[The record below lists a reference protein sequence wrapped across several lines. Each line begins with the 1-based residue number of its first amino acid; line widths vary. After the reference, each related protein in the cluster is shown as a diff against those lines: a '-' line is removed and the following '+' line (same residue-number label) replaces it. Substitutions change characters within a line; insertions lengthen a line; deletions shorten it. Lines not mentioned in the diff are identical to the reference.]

1 MTKIKNTKKGMAKKT
16 LSMSLVVA
24 MLATSNVP
32 VWAAEFSDGTDAAVA
47 TEAETP
53 VITDNSADVFSDTA
67 EAPVVEDNTA
77 VAASDQYTN
86 NTTEVNSEGYTVSNL
101 KLTVNGWG
109 SEASLSGSVKD
120 ANGNDVKDLQYT
132 WLANGYQAAGVDASG
147 KSTAVGTATNATV
160 DTIKYTPAKEDF
172 NKTLSLVV
180 YKEDENG
187 TKTFCTTLEGGV
199 VQPKKITCSVTP
211 SFDKVTYNGKEQK
224 VTPKN
229 EAAFVNE
236 INNEI
241 GANKVTKEDITWN
254 YTTKGDDF
262 TNVTDE
268 NINVVGS
275 LAGTYVKGSAAYGY
289 SYTTSTKK
297 PGTYKISKLRIDA
310 RNIKMD
316 LKKTSVSYTGKTHT
330 FKLADVN
337 LYVSLDDNNK
347 IDITNAFKADTT
359 FTGTATAVSKN
370 NKVTFVMN
378 SLDNQLNTEDD
389 AAKKILDNFDAGKW
403 GTATVTS
410 ENGYDITMLDLS
422 KCTGEVTKEYKTNT
436 FKANKYTV
444 AASDIKLTTPDGE
457 SFTLENLVTS
467 GDINIAVNQVAKNA
481 ADNNTTGTIADAV
494 TVSFKTDTK
503 NVTGSLN
510 LPIVLTKQSLADAT
524 VTVKV
529 NNAST
534 ATTLNTS
541 TKTAPAF
548 EVTYNGTAYDLEK
561 SDIFKDFKISDDSH
575 VLNGEYEL
583 SYSDNVNAGV
593 VTVTIT
599 GKEAYAGSTK
609 KVYFKIAKANVA
621 TTGLETKDS
630 VTVNPNNNSDA
641 SLYKEALDAKVK
653 TTLNTGSKVTLE
665 EGKDYTTKY
674 YYASV
679 AGLTTETQIKNNA
692 GTNNAGQ
699 YLYVVATPVKDG
711 NYTFAGADGK
721 LVKGVKIAKKS
732 ISGATITLEKDTYT
746 FTGAEIIPN
755 LTVKD
760 GSYTLEKGVDYTV
773 KVKDNKNVGT
783 ATVTIT
789 PTNVSDYD
797 TTTTITATFKI
808 EAAKAED
815 VKITLSGNDNKAV
828 ASKKADGT
836 TIANTFDYNKG
847 KQIQPKV
854 TAVTLNGNDV
864 TEYFDITYPTYG
876 ENNTAGTGA
885 GSVTI
890 SPKTT
895 TKNFTG
901 TKTHL
906 FNIKGDELT
915 GKLKVYY
922 NDKTLVNVVDGLA
935 KNKNG
940 DAYSYYYDGSEQKFA
955 SETFTANGNVD
966 VKEGTDY
973 EFKYINN
980 VNAGY
985 AFVAVVAKGNY
996 QGTTTYTNAQWKVP
1010 NYKVENGQLKKVEGN
1025 KTSVIESNIID
1036 VIAFYINPTVV
1047 TAKNITVSNGVY
1059 AGGLAVKPQVN
1070 VTVGGK
1076 TLTEGTDYELVL
1088 SSIDG
1093 KSTPDKFTNVTANK
1107 PYYVKVNLK
1116 GGYNFDNVN
1125 GTNQYVWGIDKKDL
1139 KDCSVNVDKNLNATV
1154 MNGNVLE
1161 KKENFDVKDNGDGTA
1176 TVSVVDGGVNYT
1188 GSVTVDLGTTKIG
1201 APMISSVKVVGNKAT
1216 AILSGDVEGAS
1227 GYDYVIST
1235 DRDCITN
1242 KDYASV
1248 NKNQVQTSTTF
1259 KYVQQGTYYAY
1270 CHAWTRDE
1278 NGKKVFGE
1286 WSNAYPFSVTAITPD
1301 APVITNVKVS
1311 GSTIKVTYKAAA
1323 NATGYDVVLGTSSKK
1338 ENGETR
1344 PYNYGAHKVLNLKEG
1359 TVTATFKNVPKGTW
1373 TVGMHAFNRT
1383 SEDGKKVFSPWSN
1396 LKKATVK

>member
-32 VWAAEFSDGTDAAVA
+32 VWAAEFSDGSDVAV
-47 TEAETP
+47 
-53 VITDNSADVFSDTA
+53 TA
-67 EAPVVEDNTA
+67 EAAAPVVEDNATEA
-77 VAASDQYTN
+77 FSDAAEAPSVEDNTTVAATNDYTN
-86 NTTEVNSEGYTVSNL
+86 NTTEVNSEGYTVSGL
-101 KLTVNGWG
+101 KLTVNGWD
-109 SEASLSGSVKD
+109 SAASVSGSIKD
-120 ANGNDVKDLQYT
+120 ADGNEVKGLQYT
-132 WLANGYQAAGVDASG
+132 WLANGYQAA

-160 DTIKYTPAKEDF
+160 NTIQYTPDKEDF
-172 NKTLSLVV
+172 NKTLSLVI
-180 YKEDENG
+180 YKEVDG

-199 VQPKKITCSVTP
+199 VQPKEITCNITP
-211 SFDKVTYNGKEQK
+211 TFNKVTYNGKEQK
-224 VTPKN
+224 ATPTN
-229 EAAFVNE
+229 ESDFVNE
-236 INNEI
+236 INSVI
-241 GANKVTKEDITWN
+241 GANAVSKEDITWN

-262 TNVTDE
+262 TNYTNE

-289 SYTTSTKK
+289 SYTTTDHV
-297 PGTYKISKLRIDA
+297 GRYKISKLTVDA
-310 RNIKMD
+310 SNIKMD

-337 LYVSLDDNNK
+337 LYVSLGGDNK

-359 FTGTATAVSKN
+359 FTGTATSVSKN
-370 NKVTFVMN
+370 NKVSFAMS
-378 SLDNQLNTEDD
+378 SLNNKLNTEDD
-389 AAKKILDNFDAGKW
+389 AAKKIFGNFQAGSW
-403 GTATVTS
+403 GDTPLVTS

-422 KCTGEVTKEYKTNT
+422 KCTGEVTKEYKTNE
-436 FKANKYTV
+436 FKANSYTV
-444 AASDIKLTTPDGE
+444 APADIKLTTPDGE
-457 SFTLENLVTS
+457 SFRLDTLVNS
-467 GDINIAVNQVAKNA
+467 GDINVAVNQVAKNA
-481 ADNNTTGTIADAV
+481 ADSNTTGTIADAV

-510 LPIVLTKQSLADAT
+510 LPIVLTKQSLANAT

-529 NNAST
+529 NGSNS
-534 ATTLNTS
+534 ATTLSGS
-541 TKTAPAF
+541 TKDAPAF
-548 EVTYNGTAYDLEK
+548 NVTYNGTAYDLEK
-561 SDIFKDFKISDDSH
+561 SDIFKEFKISDGAH
-575 VLNGEYEL
+575 ELNGEYEL

-609 KVYFKIAKANVA
+609 KVYFKIDKANV
-621 TTGLETKDS
+621 GQNDLKTKDS

-641 SLYKEALDAKVK
+641 SLYKEALDAKIK
-653 TTLNTGSKVTLE
+653 TTLNTGAGVTLE

-674 YYASV
+674 YYASK
-679 AGLTTETQIKNNA
+679 ASLTTETAIKDNA

-699 YLYVVATPVKDG
+699 YLYVVATPVKNG
-711 NYTFAGADGK
+711 NYAFPNGK
-721 LVKGVKIAKKS
+721 LIKGVPIAKKS
-732 ISGATITLEKDTYT
+732 ISGATVTLEKDTYT

-789 PTNVSDYD
+789 PTNNNDCDYD
-797 TTTTITATFKI
+797 PTTTVTATFKI

-815 VKITLSGNDNKAV
+815 VKVTLSANGSKAV
-828 ASKKADGT
+828 ATKKADGS
-836 TIANTFDYNKG
+836 IVANTFDYNKG
-847 KQIQPKV
+847 KQIRPLV
-854 TAVTLNGNDV
+854 TKVTLNGNDV
-864 TEYFDITYPTYG
+864 TDNFEVTYPTYG

-922 NDKTLVNVVDGLA
+922 NDKTLVNVVNGLA
-935 KNKNG
+935 TNKNG
-940 DAYSYYYDGSEQKFA
+940 VAYSYYYDGSEQKFA
-955 SETFTANGNVD
+955 SETFTAYGNVN

-996 QGTTTYTNAQWKVP
+996 QGTTTYTDTQWKVP
-1010 NYKVENGQLKKVEGN
+1010 GYKVQNGQLKKVDGN

-1036 VIAFYINPTVV
+1036 VIAFCINPTVV

-1070 VTVGGK
+1070 VIVGGK

-1093 KSTPDKFTNVTANK
+1093 KSTPDKFTNVTASK

-1116 GGYNFDNVN
+1116 GGYAFDNVN

-1139 KDCSVNVDKNLNATV
+1139 KDCIVSVDKNLDITV
-1154 MNGNVLE
+1154 MNGNVIE
-1161 KKENFDVKDNGDGTA
+1161 KNENFEVKDNGDGTA
-1176 TVSVVDGGVNYT
+1176 TVSVVDGGKNYT
-1188 GSVTVDLGTTKIG
+1188 GSVKVNIGETKVGTPMVSNVVVKGNTVTPVL
-1201 APMISSVKVVGNKAT
+1201 SSE
-1216 AILSGDVEGAS
+1216 VEGAV
-1227 GYDYVIST
+1227 GYDYVIATEEDYKNGRVDISKNILKTNT
-1235 DRDCITN
+1235 D
-1242 KDYASV
+1242 
-1248 NKNQVQTSTTF
+1248 F
-1259 KYVQQGTYYAY
+1259 HYVQQGTYYAY
-1270 CHAWTRDE
+1270 CHAWTRGAD
-1278 NGKKVFGE
+1278 GKKVFGE
-1286 WSNAYPFSVTAITPD
+1286 WSNIYKFTVKATTPSTPKIT
-1301 APVITNVKVS
+1301 
-1311 GSTIKVTYKAAA
+1311 KVTVKGNTVTVTYTKSSD
-1323 NATGYDVVLGTSSKK
+1323 ATGYDVILGSAVKSV
-1338 ENGETR
+1338 NGEKR
-1344 PYNYGAHKVLNLKEG
+1344 PVDYGTLVKKNIKGNV
-1359 TVTATFKNVPKGTW
+1359 VTATFKNVPAGKYYAG
-1373 TVGMHAFNRT
+1373 VHSFNKT
-1383 SEDGKKVFSPWSN
+1383 SEDGKKVFSKWSN
-1396 LKKATVK
+1396 SKAVTVK